1 MESSLRD
8 LARDVAEGRTTAREV
23 AESCLARIKSREQD
37 IEAWVPFDHSPA
49 LARAESCLS
58 GRTLSG
64 IPFGVKDIYDTA
76 ELPTEWG
83 AEVYQG
89 RQPQTDAAL
98 VAELK
103 GLGAYVL
110 GKTETTAFAFY
121 DPAPTRNPHN
131 LAHTPGGSSSGSA
144 AAVAAGMVP
153 LALGSQTQGSVL
165 RPASFCGVVGF
176 KPSRGVLP
184 LEGVLPCSPTL
195 DTAGLFTATVDD
207 MRFVWEALRPGG
219 NPYRALRFVVIGWPP
234 HKRVEPGMAKRLG
247 DSAKKLE
254 DAGLEVLH
262 AVGPASFKALPQ
274 AIADVMAYEAARTH
288 GERYDEYGER
298 LGVKLAG
305 LVEMGRAVS
314 DAAYARGLEAIQSAE
329 REFAI
334 WAREDTVVLTPASLG
349 PAPRGL
355 ESTGDPACNAP
366 WTAIGAA
373 AISIPCGTVGKMP
386 VGLQLTA
393 PAGLD
398 AMLLRTALTVE
409 AALGVEQ

>member
-1 MESSLRD
+1 MDAPLRSLAKD
-8 LARDVAEGRTTAREV
+8 LAQGRTTAREF
-23 AESCLARIKSREQD
+23 AEDCLARIEADEPD
-37 IEAWVPFDHSPA
+37 IQAWVRFDAGDA
-49 LARAESCLS
+49 LARAEGCLA
-58 GRTLSG
+58 GRPLSG
-64 IPFGVKDIYDTA
+64 IAFGVKDIYDTA

-83 AEVYQG
+83 SQVYQG

-103 GLGAYVL
+103 QLGAYVL
-110 GKTETTAFAFY
+110 GKTQTTAFAFY

-131 LAHTPGGSSSGSA
+131 LGHTPGGSSSGSA

-184 LEGVLPCSPTL
+184 TEGMLPCSPAL
-195 DTAGLFTATVDD
+195 DTAGLFTRTVDD
-207 MRFVWEALRPGG
+207 MRFVWDALRPGG
-219 NPYRALRFVVIGWPP
+219 NPYQALRFVLIGWPP
-234 HKRVEPGMAKRLG
+234 HKRVGAGMAKQLR
-247 DSAKKLE
+247 AAVKKLE
-254 DAGLEVLH
+254 DAGLKVLE
-262 AVGPASFKALPQ
+262 ASGPPSFKALPP
-274 AIADVMAYEAARTH
+274 AIAAVMAYEAAQTH

-314 DAAYARGLEAIQSAE
+314 DEAYSAGLDAIQTAE
-329 REFAI
+329 QEFAT
-334 WAREDTVVLTPASLG
+334 WAREDTVVITPSSLG
-349 PAPRGL
+349 PAPKGL

-366 WTAIGAA
+366 WTAMGAA

-386 VGLQLTA
+386 VGLQITA
-393 PAGLD
+393 PAGCD
-398 AMLLRTALTVE
+398 AMLLRTAETI
-409 AALGVEQ
+409 EQTLSA

>member
-1 MESSLRD
+1 MDIPLRI
-8 LARDVAEGRTTAREV
+8 LARDLAEGRTTAREV
-23 AESCLARIKSREQD
+23 AESCLAQLKAQEQD
-37 IEAWVPFDHSPA
+37 IQAWVPFDHSPA
-49 LARAESCLS
+49 LERAESYVAD
-58 GRTLSG
+58 GPLSG

-83 AEVYQG
+83 SEVYQG

-103 GLGAYVL
+103 QLGAYVL

-121 DPAPTRNPHN
+121 DPAPTRNPRN

-153 LALGSQTQGSVL
+153 LTLGSQTQGSVL

-184 LEGVLPCSPTL
+184 THGMLPCSPTL
-195 DTAGLFTATVDD
+195 DTAGLFTETVDD

-219 NPYRALRFVVIGWPP
+219 NPYEALRFVVIGWPP
-234 HKRVEPGMAKRLG
+234 HRRVELGMTKRLRE
-247 DSAKKLE
+247 SVKKLE
-254 DAGLEVLH
+254 DDGLKVLE
-262 AVGPASFKALPQ
+262 AAGPASFKALPQ
-274 AIADVMAYEAARTH
+274 AIAAVMAYEAAQTH

-298 LGVKLAG
+298 LGIKLAG
-305 LVEMGRAVS
+305 LVEMGRAVTN
-314 DAAYARGLEAIQSAE
+314 AAYAAGLDAIQTAE
-329 REFAI
+329 HEFAT
-334 WAREDTVVLTPASLG
+334 WAREDTVVITPSSLG
-349 PAPRGL
+349 PAPKGL

-373 AISIPCGTVGKMP
+373 AISIPCGKLRGLP
-386 VGLQLTA
+386 LGLQLTA

-398 AMLLRTALTVE
+398 AMLLRTAQTVE
-409 AALGVEQ
+409 QALSA

>member
-1 MESSLRD
+1 MDIPLRSLAKD
-8 LARDVAEGRTTAREV
+8 IAEGRTTAREV
-23 AESCLARIKSREQD
+23 AERCLARLKAREQE

-49 LARAESCLS
+49 LARAERCIVGKQLS
-58 GRTLSG
+58 GVP
-64 IPFGVKDIYDTA
+64 IGVKDIYDTA

-83 AEVYQG
+83 SDVYRG
-89 RQPQTDAAL
+89 RQAQADAAL

-103 GLGAYVL
+103 SLGAYVL

-176 KPSRGVLP
+176 KPSRGALP
-184 LEGVLPCSPTL
+184 VEGMLPCSPTL

-207 MRFVWEALRPGG
+207 MRFVWDALRPGG
-219 NPYRALRFVVIGWPP
+219 NPYEALRFVVIDWPP
-234 HKRVEPGMAKRLG
+234 RKRVEPGMTERLR
-247 DSAKKLE
+247 DSVKKLE
-254 DAGLEVLH
+254 DAGLKVLD
-262 AVGPASFKALPQ
+262 AAAPASFKALPS
-274 AIADVMAYEAARTH
+274 AIADVMAYEAAQTH
-288 GERYDEYGER
+288 GQRYAEYGER

-314 DAAYARGLEAIQSAE
+314 DAAYAAGLAAIETAE
-329 REFAI
+329 RDFAT
-334 WAREDTVVLTPASLG
+334 WAREDTVVITPASLG
-349 PAPRGL
+349 PAPKGL

-366 WTAIGAA
+366 WTALGAA
-373 AISIPCGTVGKMP
+373 AISVPCGTVGKMP

-398 AMLLRTALTVE
+398 AMLLRTAQTVE
-409 AALGVEQ
+409 QSLSA

>member
-1 MESSLRD
+1 MDIPLRD
-8 LARDVAEGRTTAREV
+8 LAKDIAAGRTTAREA
-23 AESCLARIKSREQD
+23 AESCLAQVKAREQD
-37 IEAWVPFDHSPA
+37 IEAWVPFDHRPA
-49 LARAESCLS
+49 LARAESCAA
-58 GRTLSG
+58 GGPLSG

-83 AEVYQG
+83 SEVYRG
-89 RQPQTDAAL
+89 RQPERDAAL

-184 LEGVLPCSPTL
+184 VEGMLPCSPTL

-207 MRFVWEALRPGG
+207 MRFVWEALRSGG
-219 NPYRALRFVVIGWPP
+219 NPYEALRFVLIGWPP
-234 HKRVEPGMAKRLG
+234 HKRVGAGMAKQLRH
-247 DSAKKLE
+247 AVKKLE
-254 DAGLEVLH
+254 DAGLKVLE
-262 AVGPASFKALPQ
+262 AAGPASFKALPP
-274 AIADVMAYEAARTH
+274 AIADVMAYEAAQTH

-314 DAAYARGLEAIQSAE
+314 DEAYAAGLDAIQTAE
-329 REFAI
+329 QEFAT
-334 WAREDTVVLTPASLG
+334 WAREDTVVITPASLG
-349 PAPRGL
+349 PAPKGL

-373 AISIPCGTVGKMP
+373 AISVPCGTVGKMP
-386 VGLQLTA
+386 VGLQISA

-398 AMLLRTALTVE
+398 AMLLRTAQTVE
-409 AALGVEQ
+409 EALSS

>member
-1 MESSLRD
+1 MDIPLRD
-8 LARDVAEGRTTAREV
+8 LAKDIADGRTTVREV
-23 AESCLARIKSREQD
+23 AESCLAQLKAQEQD

-49 LARAESCLS
+49 LARAEGCVA
-58 GRTLSG
+58 GGPLSG

-103 GLGAYVL
+103 QLGAYVL

-121 DPAPTRNPHN
+121 DPAPTRNPRN
-131 LAHTPGGSSSGSA
+131 LGHTPGGSSSGSA

-184 LEGVLPCSPTL
+184 VEGMLPCSPTL
-195 DTAGLFTATVDD
+195 DTAGLFTETVDD
-207 MRFVWEALRPGG
+207 IRFVWEALRPGG
-219 NPYRALRFVVIGWPP
+219 NPYEALRFIVIGWPP
-234 HKRVEPGMAKRLG
+234 HKRISVGMEKRLR
-247 DSAKKLE
+247 SSVKKLE
-254 DAGLEVLH
+254 DAGLKVLQ
-262 AVGPASFKALPQ
+262 ASGPPSFKVLSP
-274 AIADVMAYEAARTH
+274 AIAAVMAYEAAQTH

-298 LGVKLAG
+298 LGEKLAG
-305 LVEMGRAVS
+305 LVEMGRSVS
-314 DAAYARGLEAIQSAE
+314 DAAYAAGLDVIQTAE
-329 REFAI
+329 QEFAA
-334 WAREDTVVLTPASLG
+334 WAREDTVVITPAALG
-349 PAPRGL
+349 PAPKGL
-355 ESTGDPACNAP
+355 ASTGDPACNAP

-386 VGLQLTA
+386 LGLQLTA
-393 PAGLD
+393 PAGCD
-398 AMLLRTALTVE
+398 AMLLRTAETVE
-409 AALGVEQ
+409 RALSA

>member
-1 MESSLRD
+1 MATPLRH
-8 LARDVAEGRTTAREV
+8 LARDIAASRTTVRTV
-23 AESCLARIKSREQD
+23 AESFLAQLKAQEQD
-37 IEAWVPFDHSPA
+37 IKAWVPFDHAPA
-49 LARAESCLS
+49 LARAERCLA
-58 GRTLSG
+58 GRPLSG

-83 AEVYQG
+83 SEVYRG

-103 GLGAYVL
+103 TLGGFVL

-131 LAHTPGGSSSGSA
+131 LGHTPGGSSSGSA

-219 NPYRALRFVVIGWPP
+219 NPHEAQRFVVIGWPP
-234 HKRVEPGMAKRLG
+234 HKRVEPGMAKQLLH
-247 DSAKKLE
+247 ALKKLE
-254 DAGLEVLH
+254 DAGLEVLR
-262 AVGPASFKALPQ
+262 AAGPASFKALPQ

-288 GERYDEYGER
+288 GERYDEYGQR

-314 DAAYARGLEAIQSAE
+314 DTAYDRGLEAMQAAE
-329 REFAI
+329 HEFAA
-334 WAREDTVVLTPASLG
+334 WAREDAVVITPASLG
-349 PAPRGL
+349 PAPKGL

-366 WTAIGAA
+366 WTAMGAA
-373 AISIPCGTVGKMP
+373 AISIPCGTVNGLP

-398 AMLLRTALTVE
+398 AMLLRTAEAVE
-409 AALGVEQ
+409 RALSA